1 MCLSRIRSWPPLDI
15 TSRPLKVDLLKR
27 WVAQRAINSR
37 QKNLHIEMLCI
48 FHLISGMLLLADD
61 GHRVGKDCD
70 EAPKVLAKASR
81 AVVFKCLKKDI
92 KGFE

>member
-1 MCLSRIRSWPPLDI
+1 M
-15 TSRPLKVDLLKR
+15 
-27 WVAQRAINSR
+27 
-37 QKNLHIEMLCI
+37 H

-81 AVVFKCLKKDI
+81 GVVFKCLKKDI